1 VGPSSVPQSPAS
13 RRQLLTTEGERKDY
27 KEVPFGRYGQP
38 RALVPESIRVGNSRV
53 SRTAPRVSM
62 LHQSGGGRIRLPP
75 DYHLSTINSV
85 KLARGGQLLYGK
97 RTDGVA
103 LSGSYPQ
110 NGITAAGEGIVS

>member
-1 VGPSSVPQSPAS
+1 VGPSSVPQSPAN

-27 KEVPFGRYGQP
+27 KEVPFGRYGQS
-38 RALVPESIRVGNSRV
+38 RALVPESIPVGNSRV
-53 SRTAPRVSM
+53 SRTAPRASM

-75 DYHLSTINSV
+75 GYHLSTINSV

>member
-1 VGPSSVPQSPAS
+1 MSYWPIGCKCSFWWGPEFYTLYNDAFWP
-13 RRQLLTTEGERKDY
+13 
-27 KEVPFGRYGQP
+27 
-38 RALVPESIRVGNSRV
+38 ALVPESIRVGNSRV

-62 LHQSGGGRIRLPP
+62 LLQSGGGRIRLPP
-75 DYHLSTINSV
+75 DYYLSTINSV
-85 KLARGGQLLYGK
+85 KLALGGQLLYGK